1 MISASWQNA
10 SRPARRHVKLE
21 YRRPNPPQHPLMPTY
36 SGRIPSKLPAVGT
49 TIFTVMSRLAAE
61 HHAINLSQGFP
72 DFDCAPELRALVTK
86 HFNAGVN
93 QYPPMAGIA
102 PLRDAIAAK
111 IDTLYGQR
119 YDPELEITIVPG
131 ATYGIYTAVATLV
144 RPGDEV
150 ILFEPTYDS
159 YAPAVEVHGGVPVY
173 VQLRYPDYSIDWQ
186 AVEAAITPRTRMMI
200 INTPH
205 NPTATVLSAEDL
217 RLLEGLLAKT
227 DIVVVSDEVYEHIVF
242 DGHRHQSVARFPR
255 LAERSF
261 LVSSFGKTYHVTGWK
276 MGYVAAPRELMAEFR
291 KVHQYNAFVTN
302 GPLQYVFAEYMGNR
316 DAYLQLAAFYQ
327 KKRDYFLDGLK
338 GSRFKPLPS
347 RGTFFQNLCYEAISD
362 EKDTDLAVRLTKE
375 HGIAAIPVS
384 VFYRQPP
391 AHRVLRFC
399 FAKSEETLAKGAAIL
414 STL

>member
-1 MISASWQNA
+1 
-10 SRPARRHVKLE
+10 
-21 YRRPNPPQHPLMPTY
+21 MPHY
-36 SGRIPSKLPAVGT
+36 PGHIQSKLPHVGT

-61 HHAINLSQGFP
+61 HKAINLSQGFP
-72 DFDCAPELRALVTK
+72 DFDCTPELRALVTK
-86 HFNAGVN
+86 HFNAGLN

-102 PLRDAIAAK
+102 PLREAIAEK
-111 IDTLYGQR
+111 IESLYGTH
-119 YDPELEITIVPG
+119 YDVEHEVTIVPG
-131 ATYGIYTAVATLV
+131 ATYAIYTAVAALI

-150 ILFEPTYDS
+150 ILLEPTYDS
-159 YAPAVEVHGGVPVY
+159 YGPAVEVHGGVPVY

-186 AVEAAITPRTRMMI
+186 AVQAAITPKTKLMI

-217 RLLEGLLAKT
+217 RLLENLLKHTNIAV
-227 DIVVVSDEVYEHIVF
+227 ISDEVYEHIVF
-242 DGHRHQSVARFPR
+242 DGYQHQSVARFPG

-276 MGYVAAPRELMAEFR
+276 MGYVAAPRELMNEFR
-291 KVHQYNAFVTN
+291 KVHQFNAFVAN
-302 GPLQYVFAEYMGNR
+302 GPLQYVFAEYMQNK

-327 KKRDYFLDGLK
+327 KKRDFCLDGLK

-347 RGTFFQNLCYEAISD
+347 RGTFFQNLSYEMISE
-362 EKDTDLAVRLTKE
+362 EKDTDLAVRLTRE
-375 HGIAAIPVS
+375 HGVASIPVS

-414 STL
+414 SKL